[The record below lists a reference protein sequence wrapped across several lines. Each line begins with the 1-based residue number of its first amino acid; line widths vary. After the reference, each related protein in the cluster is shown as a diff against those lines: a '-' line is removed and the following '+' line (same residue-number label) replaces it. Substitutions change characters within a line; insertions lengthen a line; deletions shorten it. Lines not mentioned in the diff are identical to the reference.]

1 MIDKEKIYWQFIRD
15 LKILGDDVKSLVLY
29 GGCRWGEPSPIPA
42 IVERLSK
49 LDWGDVASS
58 LMYMKSIGMT
68 RDDFKNDVKDIY
80 NYHLDC
86 SQDLAYSDIDRVA
99 LYAKWLNRFI
109 LICGEKGMGG
119 IIPLSKQDEP
129 QRYSKELID
138 FFKENIDLIKEI
150 QGKDRGTVATK
161 IRQWSMTGKCKNIED
176 WGNKKQLAKLL
187 IKDHIVEPRNVDID
201 KDTDSF
207 RKMF

>member
-49 LDWGDVASS
+49 LD
-58 LMYMKSIGMT
+58 Y
-68 RDDFKNDVKDIY
+68 RDIENIFPYVICNDLATIRLRNEVEDIF
-80 NYHLDC
+80 NYHLYD
-86 SQDLAYSDIDRVA
+86 DLDLDYSDIDRVA

-119 IIPLSKQDEP
+119 VIPLSKQDEP

-138 FFKENIDLIKEI
+138 FFKGNIDLIKEI
-150 QGKDRGTVATK
+150 QDKDRGTVATK

>member
-99 LYAKWLNRFI
+99 LYAKWLNRFK
-109 LICGEKGMGG
+109 LICGKFGMYDV
-119 IIPLSKQDEP
+119 IPLSKQDEP

-138 FFKENIDLIKEI
+138 FFKGNIDLIKEI
-150 QGKDRGTVATK
+150 QDKDRGTVATK

>member
-109 LICGEKGMGG
+109 LICGKFGMYDV
-119 IIPLSKQDEP
+119 IPLSKQDEP

-138 FFKENIDLIKEI
+138 FFKGNIDLIKEI
-150 QGKDRGTVATK
+150 EGKDRGTVATK
-161 IRQWSMTGKCKNIED
+161 VTQWSKIGKCKVLD
-176 WGNKKQLAKLL
+176 FGSKKQIATLL
-187 IKDHIVEPRNVDID
+187 IKDHIVEPKQKDID
-201 KDTDSF
+201 KDIDSF
-207 RKMF
+207 RKKF